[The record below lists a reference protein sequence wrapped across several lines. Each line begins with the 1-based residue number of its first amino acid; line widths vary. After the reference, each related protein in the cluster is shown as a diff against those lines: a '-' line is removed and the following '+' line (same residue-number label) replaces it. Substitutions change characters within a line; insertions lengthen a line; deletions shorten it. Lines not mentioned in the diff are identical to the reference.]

1 MRALVSGALLP
12 FLACLIAAAP
22 AQAADVE
29 STCYTECEAQTS
41 SHPEYK
47 GCLSQKAAAADAFL
61 NEAYGILKSAVRR
74 HAAEMG
80 QSPKY
85 ALQSLKEAQKKWIA
99 YRDVNCRFEDELAFG
114 GTSIGGNQLSCLCA
128 LSLERAADFARIGR
142 QLLSE

>member
-1 MRALVSGALLP
+1 MRAFFSKALLP
-12 FLACLIAAAP
+12 FLAGLLAVFP
-22 AQAADVE
+22 AEAADVE
-29 STCYTECEAQTS
+29 STCYTSCEAQTTS
-41 SHPEYK
+41 NPEYK
-47 GCLSQKAAAADAFL
+47 ACLSQKASAADAFL

-99 YRDVNCRFEDELAFG
+99 YRDVNCTFEDQLAFG
-114 GTSIGGNQLSCLCA
+114 GTSIGGNHAACLCA
-128 LSLERAADFARIGR
+128 LSLERAADFARVGR